1 MEHQVGPM
9 DTVEQ
14 TLILPLFEGVDK
26 PPNRSLTGLSRAGQS
41 QVRSAIV
48 SDDFDGKSG
57 KMISLWNDDC
67 KVVLVGMGKSS
78 DMKSNSV
85 RDAGANT
92 LAALN
97 KTHGKAITVRFTSG
111 WKISMMTAFAEGMM
125 LRDYKFCLLYT
136 SDAADE

>member
-41 QVRSAIV
+41 QVRSAIA

-67 KVVLVGMGKSS
+67 KVILVGMGKSS

-85 RDAGANT
+85 RDAGANA
-92 LAALN
+92 LATLN
-97 KTHGKAITVRFTSG
+97 KT
-111 WKISMMTAFAEGMM
+111 
-125 LRDYKFCLLYT
+125 
-136 SDAADE
+136 